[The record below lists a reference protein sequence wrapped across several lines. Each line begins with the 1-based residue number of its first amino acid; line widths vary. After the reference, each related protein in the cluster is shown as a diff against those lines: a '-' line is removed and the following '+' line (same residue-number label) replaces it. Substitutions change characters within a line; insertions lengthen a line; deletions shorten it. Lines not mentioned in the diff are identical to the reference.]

1 MLHWMNKKGVLL
13 FGAGLS
19 LGLFAG
25 VGMLIGALATQQGQS
40 SKDGF
45 PMELLQ
51 ASATD
56 STSSMAISTGH
67 IADGVEGL
75 FVLDFITGNL
85 QCQVLNPRTGGAG
98 GLFRHNVALD
108 LGVQQGKQPRYL
120 MATGVADFR
129 VQAGGNFKPAGC
141 ILYVADANTGRY
153 AAYMLPW
160 NKVAAQQ
167 NINQVYPMKLLW
179 TGNVRNVVV
188 E

>member
-1 MLHWMNKKGVLL
+1 MLHRMNHKGALL

-19 LGLFAG
+19 LGLCVG
-25 VGMLIGALATQQGQS
+25 VGMLIGALVSQQGQS
-40 SKDGF
+40 SKQGF
-45 PMELLQ
+45 PVELLH

-56 STSSMAISTGH
+56 STSTMAISTGH
-67 IADGVEGL
+67 IADNIEGL

-85 QCQVLNPRTGGAG
+85 QCEVLNSRTGGAG
-98 GLFRHNVALD
+98 GLFRHNVSLD

-129 VQAGGNFKPAGC
+129 VQAGGNLRPAGC
-141 ILYVADANTGRY
+141 IVYVADANSGRY

-160 NKVAAQQ
+160 NKAAAQQ
-167 NINQVYPMKLLW
+167 NVNQVYPMKLLW